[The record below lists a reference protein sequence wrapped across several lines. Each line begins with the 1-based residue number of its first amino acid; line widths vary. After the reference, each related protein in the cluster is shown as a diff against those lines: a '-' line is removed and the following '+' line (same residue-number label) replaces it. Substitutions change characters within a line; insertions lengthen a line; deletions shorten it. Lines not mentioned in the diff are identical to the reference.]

1 MTEDTQRRDCEEI
14 AIATEPE
21 TGVGQAQ
28 AIETKAIWPFPRLG
42 EGKKATPKAAR
53 ERDSVST
60 AASSVY
66 PQCCKRVNSCVYI

>member
-42 EGKKATPKAAR
+42 EEKKDAPKAAR

-66 PQCCKRVNSCVYI
+66 PQCCKRVSSCAYI